1 MGSMSQAESHRQVD
15 PIPSLRPAE
24 AATAAKDE
32 SDRDQIVERLGWT
45 SRQRLDYLLDMLAFE
60 DRARRAY
67 RVV

>member
-1 MGSMSQAESHRQVD
+1 MRRAESNPQVD
-15 PIPSLRPAE
+15 PAPALQPAD
-24 AATAAKDE
+24 AAALPKDE

>member
-1 MGSMSQAESHRQVD
+1 MRRAESNRHVA
-15 PIPSLRPAE
+15 PGFILRPAD
-24 AATAAKDE
+24 AATFTKDE

-60 DRARRAY
+60 DRARRAH